1 MCAAPVTSAAL
12 AAPSPLGASVW
23 PITLDDVLAAQ
34 RRIRPYLAPTP
45 FRNYPTLDAAV
56 GRGIRVLVKHE
67 NHQPTGAFK
76 VRNCLSLMTAL
87 TPEERSQGFVAATRG
102 NHGLGLAYAGS
113 LLGAPVTVVVP
124 VGNNPE
130 KNEAMRA
137 LGARLIEEGRDY
149 DDAVA
154 IAARLVERE
163 GLRLAHSTNDPAVIA
178 GAGTMTV
185 EMLDQHPAPDTLVLS
200 IGGGSQAVG
209 ALVVARVMRPSL
221 RVYGVQ
227 AAGADAA
234 YRSWHAGHPVTLAS
248 ATTFADGLATRSVY
262 EMTFPALREG
272 LAGFARV
279 TDTELA
285 SALRLL
291 MRTTH
296 NMLEG
301 AAAAGLAALLTLR
314 DELAGQRVGIVL
326 SGGNID
332 GATLLR
338 VINQEI

>member
-1 MCAAPVTSAAL
+1 MATAPVSASAPVAPVTDA
-12 AAPSPLGASVW
+12 W

-34 RRIRPYLAPTP
+34 ARIRPYLPPTP

-87 TPEERSQGFVAATRG
+87 TPEQRSQGFVAATRG

-113 LLGAPVTVVVP
+113 ILGAPVTIIVP
-124 VGNNPE
+124 VGNNAE
-130 KNEAMRA
+130 KNAAMRA

-154 IAARLVERE
+154 VAAELVERE
-163 GLRLAHSTNDPAVIA
+163 GLRLAHSTNDVHVIA

-185 EMLDQHPAPDTLVLS
+185 EMLDQDPAPDALMLS
-200 IGGGSQAVG
+200 VGGGSQAVG
-209 ALVVARVMRPSL
+209 ALVVASVMRPML

-234 YRSWHAGHPVTLAS
+234 YRSWHAGRPIALAS
-248 ATTFADGLATRSVY
+248 ATTFADGLATRNVY
-262 EMTFPALREG
+262 EMTFPALRAG

-279 TDTELA
+279 TDAELA
-285 SALRLL
+285 TALRLL

-296 NMLEG
+296 NMIEG
-301 AAAAGLAALLTLR
+301 AGAAGLAALLTMR

-326 SGGNID
+326 TGGNID
-332 GATLLR
+332 EVTLRR
-338 VINQEI
+338 VVNAEL

>member
-1 MCAAPVTSAAL
+1 MHVATVTAAAA
-12 AAPSPLGASVW
+12 SPPDTNVW
-23 PITLDDVLAAQ
+23 PVTLDDVLAAQ
-34 RRIRPYLAPTP
+34 TRIRPYLAPTP
-45 FRNYPTLDAAV
+45 FRNYSTLDAAV
-56 GRGIRVLVKHE
+56 GRGIRVMVKHE

-87 TPEERSQGFVAATRG
+87 SPHERRQGFVAASRG

-113 LLGAPVTVVVP
+113 LLGAPVTIVVP

-130 KNEAMRA
+130 KNEAIRA
-137 LGARLIEEGRDY
+137 FGARLLEEGRDY

-154 IAARLVERE
+154 VAARLVERE

-185 EMLDQHPAPDTLVLS
+185 EMLDQEPAPDVLILS
-200 IGGGSQAVG
+200 VGGGSQAVG
-209 ALVVARVMRPSL
+209 ALVVGRVMRPQL

-234 YRSWHAGHPVTLAS
+234 YRSWHTGQSVTLES
-248 ATTFADGLATRSVY
+248 ATTFADGLATRSTY
-262 EMTFPALREG
+262 ALTFPALRAG

-279 TDTELA
+279 TDPELA
-285 SALRLL
+285 FALRLL

-301 AAAAGLAALLTLR
+301 AAAAGLAALLTMR

-332 GATLLR
+332 QATLKR
-338 VINQEI
+338 VVNGEI

>member
-1 MCAAPVTSAAL
+1 MSTSAA
-12 AAPSPLGASVW
+12 AAPLSIRSLESAALPV
-23 PITLDDVLAAQ
+23 TLDDVLAAQ
-34 RRIRPYLAPTP
+34 TRIRPYLTPTP
-45 FRNYPTLDAAV
+45 FRSYPTLDAAV
-56 GRGIRVLVKHE
+56 GRGIRVMLKHE

-76 VRNCLSLMTAL
+76 VRNALSLL
-87 TPEERSQGFVAATRG
+87 TSLAPAERRKGFVAATRG
-102 NHGLGLAYAGS
+102 NHGLGLAYAGA

-130 KNEAMRA
+130 KNDGMRA

-149 DDAVA
+149 DESVAVA
-154 IAARLVERE
+154 NRLVERE
-163 GLRLAHSTNDPAVIA
+163 GLRLAHSTNDPQIIA

-185 EMLDQHPAPDTLVLS
+185 EIMDQDPAPEALIFS

-209 ALVVARVMRPSL
+209 AIVVTRAMRPST

-234 YRSWHAGHPVTLAS
+234 YRSWHTGERVTLDS
-248 ATTFADGLATRSVY
+248 ANTFADGLATRSVY
-262 EMTFPALREG
+262 DLTFPALRAG

-279 TDTELA
+279 TDAEMA

-296 NMLEG
+296 NLLEG
-301 AAAAGLAALLTLR
+301 AAAAGLAALLAMR
-314 DELAGQRVGIVL
+314 DELAGQRVGLVL

-332 GATLLR
+332 EATLRR
-338 VINQEI
+338 VVNGEI

>member
-1 MCAAPVTSAAL
+1 MRVASEPLPAPAAPV
-12 AAPSPLGASVW
+12 APVW
-23 PITLDDVLAAQ
+23 PISVDDVLAAQ
-34 RRIRPYLAPTP
+34 ARIRPYLAPTP
-45 FRNYPTLDAAV
+45 FRSYPALDAAV

-76 VRNCLSLMTAL
+76 VRNCLSFMTAL
-87 TPEERSQGFVAATRG
+87 TPEERRQGFVAATRG

-113 LLGAPVTVVVP
+113 ILDAPVTLVVP

-137 LGARLIEEGRDY
+137 LGARVIEEGRDY
-149 DDAVA
+149 DEAVTV
-154 IAARLVERE
+154 AARLMEKE
-163 GLRLAHSTNDPAVIA
+163 GLRLAHSTNDATVIA

-185 EMLDQHPAPDTLVLS
+185 EMLDQDPAPDALVIS
-200 IGGGSQAVG
+200 VGGGSQAVG
-209 ALVVARVMRPSL
+209 AIVVASVMRPTL

-234 YRSWHAGHPVTLAS
+234 YRSWHAGHPIALPS
-248 ATTFADGLATRSVY
+248 ALTFADGLATRNVY
-262 EMTFPALREG
+262 EMTFPALRAG

-279 TDTELA
+279 TDAELA
-285 SALRLL
+285 TALRLL

-296 NMLEG
+296 NMIEG
-301 AAAAGLAALLTLR
+301 AGAAGLAGLLAMR
-314 DELAGQRVGIVL
+314 DDLAGQRVGIVL

-332 GATLLR
+332 AETLR
-338 VINQEI
+338 KVVNHEI